1 MCVSPRGGLER
12 IKFTS
17 CLHLFDLLLVGL
29 EFAAQIGDFCR
40 VKNSG
45 EKTKE
50 TESEMN
56 IKGINKIGAL
66 ASCGNARSRLFS
78 RNWCR

>member
-12 IKFTS
+12 IEFTS

-40 VKNSG
+40 VKNRM

-56 IKGINKIGAL
+56 I
-66 ASCGNARSRLFS
+66 
-78 RNWCR
+78 